1 MLAALSKPRS
11 PHFYRLLMFRILV
24 IAALGVLF
32 YSSTPARTVTAEALD
47 SAAEF
52 VRP

>member
-1 MLAALSKPRS
+1 MLATLSKPRS
-11 PHFYRLLMFRILV
+11 PHFYRLLMFRLLV